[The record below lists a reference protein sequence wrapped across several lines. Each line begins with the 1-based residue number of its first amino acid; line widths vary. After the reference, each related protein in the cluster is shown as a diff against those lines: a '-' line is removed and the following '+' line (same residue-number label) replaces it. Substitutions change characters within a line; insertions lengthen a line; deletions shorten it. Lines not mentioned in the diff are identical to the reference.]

1 MADKKIAGT
10 IEPPPACFVI
20 MPISESEGYEKG
32 HFRRVYEDLF
42 KPACEKAGY
51 GPFRADEVTQTNLI
65 HLDIL
70 QRLIDSPMAI
80 CDLSSRN
87 PNVLFE
93 LGLRQAFDRPTVLVQ
108 EVGTPKIFDIA
119 PLRYVEYRSTLRYR
133 ETLDDQI
140 AIAKSLTSTKEATK
154 KGEGVNSLVRLLSLA
169 GPATLKVDA
178 KMTQPL
184 CFI

>member
-1 MADKKIAGT
+1 
-10 IEPPPACFVI
+10 